1 MRLQKNNLI
10 IHSGGQT
17 GVDRAALDFA
27 LCNGICCAG
36 WCPQQRMAEDGFISL
51 KYPLRQ
57 TCTANTNVRTELN
70 VKDCDATLIIV
81 DDEMDHGTQIT
92 YDLAKIHQKPVFV
105 WIINRNKNISVFH
118 RWLHLHKVEHLNIA
132 GPRESNAPGIYFSA
146 LAVLDDLL
154 LPVINQD

>member
-1 MRLQKNNLI
+1 VKLQRNNFI

-57 TCTANTNVRTELN
+57 THSSDTFVRTELN

-81 DDEMDHGTQIT
+81 YDEMDRGTQIT

-105 WIINRNKNISVFH
+105 WIINKNINTSVFH
-118 RWLHLHKVEHLNIA
+118 RWLYRYRVEHLNIA
-132 GPRESNAPGIYFSA
+132 GPRESNAPGMYFGA